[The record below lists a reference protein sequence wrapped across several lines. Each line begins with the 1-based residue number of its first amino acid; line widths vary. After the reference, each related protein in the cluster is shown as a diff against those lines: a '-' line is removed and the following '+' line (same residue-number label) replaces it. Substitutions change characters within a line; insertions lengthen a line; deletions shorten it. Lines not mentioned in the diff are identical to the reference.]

1 MNEYE
6 NLHDAYIGTLAD
18 VMNNPDNISAPRGQK
33 VREKFNY
40 MFTITNPQV
49 EPIVTRDPERNKVIA
64 DYSQKEFDLY
74 NKNTFKAEDYGQIS
88 KFWLKLQN
96 PDGTVN
102 SAYGPLIRHKKSMGN
117 DFEQELRPITYYGD
131 NDSPGSVSKYHPVR
145 RTPKEWVLLKLKQDK
160 DTRQAVLKFSLPE
173 HFWDGNK
180 DFTCTL
186 HAFFQIRND
195 KLDMTVNMRS
205 NDLMLGLVYDLPWFI
220 SLMYEFV
227 DELKDTYP
235 NLQVGSYTHLVHNIH
250 IYDRD
255 VKKVYKMLGWDYNN
269 Q

>member
-1 MNEYE
+1 MKVYE
-6 NLHDAYIGTLAD
+6 TIHEAYLGTLAD
-18 VMNNPDNISAPRGQK
+18 VVDHPDSVSSPRGQS

-40 MFTITNPQV
+40 MFKILNPTTESIITKDEKRNITI
-49 EPIVTRDPERNKVIA
+49 DS
-64 DYSQKEFDLY
+64 YSKKEFELY
-74 NKNTFKAEDYGQIS
+74 NRNTFQAEDYGTIS
-88 KFWLKLQN
+88 KFWLKLKN

-117 DFEQELRPITYYGD
+117 DFEKQLIEHPGFK
-131 NDSPGSVSKYHPVR
+131 NSKGVGSVKIESSVM
-145 RTPKEWVLLKLKQDK
+145 RTPKEWVLLKLRQDK
-160 DTRQAVLKFSLPE
+160 DTRQAVMKFSLPE

-186 HAFFQIRND
+186 HAYFQIRDN

-235 NLQVGSYTHLVHNIH
+235 ELEVGSYTHLVHNIH

-255 VKKVYKMLGWDYNN
+255 LEKVYKMLGRG
-269 Q
+269 